1 MESKINQ
8 YTIENVKDM
17 NGSVEVDY
25 YRIKLN
31 DNLYYGGYTPEH
43 IITSEVGFESRIKEI
58 KYAEYFVLILKEYYD
73 KQGNRNN
80 KEFNEEHSPENF
92 FA

>member
-1 MESKINQ
+1 MGNKINQ

-17 NGSVEVDY
+17 NGPNEVNY

-31 DNLYYGGYTPEH
+31 DNLYYAGERPDRLITGEEGYEA
-43 IITSEVGFESRIKEI
+43 RIREL
-58 KYAEYFVLILKEYYD
+58 KYAEYFALIAEEYYD
-73 KQGNRNN
+73 KQGTRNN
-80 KEFNEEHSPENF
+80 KEFNEEHSTKNF